1 MSPSDKPLVWLRGE
15 VKTPPF
21 SAAARVEAGGLLRRL
36 QRASGWVCRTR
47 GRCRRCHELRIGDA
61 GKIWRVVYRL
71 DGDAV
76 VIAEYFKRRRSRRR
90 RESFRSA
97 VAGWPCTT
105 LPREETEMDAR
116 KRKRLEAAG
125 WRVGSA
131 AEFLGLSAEE
141 AALVE
146 TRLAVSGA
154 LRQRRERQGVT
165 QAALA
170 KRLRSSQ
177 SRVAK
182 MEAGDPSISLDLLLR
197 AFFATG
203 ATKRD
208 LARVLTSR
216 RRPVAA

>member
-1 MSPSDKPLVWLRGE
+1 M
-15 VKTPPF
+15 
-21 SAAARVEAGGLLRRL
+21 
-36 QRASGWVCRTR
+36 
-47 GRCRRCHELRIGDA
+47 
-61 GKIWRVVYRL
+61 
-71 DGDAV
+71 
-76 VIAEYFKRRRSRRR
+76 
-90 RESFRSA
+90 
-97 VAGWPCTT
+97 
-105 LPREETEMDAR
+105 TEMDAK

-125 WRVGSA
+125 WKTGSTA
-131 AEFLGLSAEE
+131 DFLELSAEE

-154 LRQRRERQGVT
+154 LRERRQEQGMT
-165 QAALA
+165 QVGLA
-170 KRLRSSQ
+170 KKLHSSQ

-216 RRPVAA
+216 RRAAAA